1 MTVLRLAAVLW
12 LIAVPQGAQ
21 AQTGSAAP
29 ALPTAPAG
37 NPSST
42 PATTPA
48 VETQESGA
56 GTLAASPAVSTPQAG
71 GAPLTADQIMAR
83 VAANQDRADALRS
96 EYIYHQRVRVLL
108 QKANGTRMRDVT
120 SDYTVTPTPG
130 GTKKELTHVEGYYRY
145 KGRYIRFQGKKD
157 PPPAQ
162 GGISVRLSGDD
173 TIDGDMAQD
182 FRDDLTNDKSKDGLA
197 SDLFPL
203 TTEHQK
209 DYRFQL
215 LAQEVIHGR
224 PTYRLKFRPKDRSD
238 IDWAGEADIDVA
250 DLEPVRVY
258 TKLSRPIPFL
268 IRKFLVDLPGVG
280 FDVEYAR
287 QPDGVWFPV
296 SFGTEFRVRV
306 LMFWARNIIV
316 SMSNSD
322 FEHAKVAHS
331 IRFEGAASSQS
342 TSAPDQP
349 ATTPTP
355 PRR

>member
-1 MTVLRLAAVLW
+1 
-12 LIAVPQGAQ
+12 
-21 AQTGSAAP
+21 
-29 ALPTAPAG
+29 
-37 NPSST
+37 
-42 PATTPA
+42 
-48 VETQESGA
+48 
-56 GTLAASPAVSTPQAG
+56 
-71 GAPLTADQIMAR
+71 MAR

-120 SDYTVTPTPG
+120 SDYIVTPTPD
-130 GTKKELTHVEGYYRY
+130 GTKKELVHVEGYYRH
-145 KGRYIRFQGKKD
+145 KGRYIAFQGKD
-157 PPPAQ
+157 SPPSEH
-162 GGISVRLSGDD
+162 GDISVRLSGED

-182 FRDDLTNDKSKDGLA
+182 FRDDLLNDKSKDGLA

-203 TTEHQK
+203 TTENQK
-209 DYRFQL
+209 NYRFQL
-215 LAQEVIHGR
+215 LGEQVIHGR
-224 PTYRLKFRPKDRSD
+224 PAYRLKFGPKDRSD

-316 SMSNSD
+316 SMSSSD
-322 FEHAKVAHS
+322 FEHALVQHS
-331 IRFEGAASSQS
+331 IRFEGAAAENQTSAASPPSQS
-342 TSAPDQP
+342 PQP
-349 ATTPTP
+349 PL
-355 PRR
+355 